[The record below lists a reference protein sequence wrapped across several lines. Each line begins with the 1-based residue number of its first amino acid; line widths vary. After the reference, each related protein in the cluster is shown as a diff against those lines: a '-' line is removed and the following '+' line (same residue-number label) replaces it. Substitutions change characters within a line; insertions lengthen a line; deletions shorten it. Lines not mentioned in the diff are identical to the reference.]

1 MLHHF
6 LDPGQGW
13 LQYDSLRLFK
23 LLNQNKTGLSNCFT
37 NLLQKSTLMNFH
49 SQLRKFYFYGYI
61 IYNVNRYRYIYE
73 TCCLMKCD
81 VHKMIMTIHTDFVIP
96 CLLFILLQF
105 QTRLQR
111 NYGYKL
117 SYTRRKVCLA
127 NFIFLP

>member
-49 SQLRKFYFYGYI
+49 SRLRKFYFYGYI
-61 IYNVNRYRYIYE
+61 IYYVNIYIYMRLVALWNVMY
-73 TCCLMKCD
+73 TKWLWLF
-81 VHKMIMTIHTDFVIP
+81 TQTVIP

>member
-49 SQLRKFYFYGYI
+49 SQLRKI
-61 IYNVNRYRYIYE
+61 LLLWLHHLLCKQVYIYE
-73 TCCLMKCD
+73 TCCFMKCD
-81 VHKMIMTIHTDFVIP
+81 EHKMIMTIHTDFVIP

>member
-49 SQLRKFYFYGYI
+49 SQLRNFYFYGYI
-61 IYNVNRYRYIYE
+61 IYYVNRYIDMRLVALWNVMY
-73 TCCLMKCD
+73 TKWLWLF
-81 VHKMIMTIHTDFVIP
+81 TQTVIP

>member
-61 IYNVNRYRYIYE
+61 IYYVNRYIYIYE
-73 TCCLMKCD
+73 TCCFMTCD
-81 VHKMIMTIHTDFVIP
+81 VHKMIMTIYTDFVIP

>member
-49 SQLRKFYFYGYI
+49 SQLRKFYCYGYI
-61 IYNVNRYRYIYE
+61 IYYVNRYIYMRLVALWNVMN
-73 TCCLMKCD
+73 TKWLWLF
-81 VHKMIMTIHTDFVIP
+81 TQTVIP